1 MTSHSRAPGR
11 QTRLFPGLL
20 LLLLLF
26 AGAGCTAHRAETG
39 AREETA
45 SSFIDAFMRKVIA
58 NDHEGAFHDLDME
71 ALVNYGRRIG
81 EVYKTLPPS
90 MKERFRK
97 DFVEGIYARLFRDL
111 PRASV
116 TPRVVTV
123 EGDPFTLEV
132 TGSSKRKNLF
142 FTVNGQKGGMKI
154 VRIEKSLPL
163 FRESLPA
170 ETAPTVEGADAF
182 NPDKPR

>member
-1 MTSHSRAPGR
+1 
-11 QTRLFPGLL
+11 
-20 LLLLLF
+20 
-26 AGAGCTAHRAETG
+26 
-39 AREETA
+39 
-45 SSFIDAFMRKVIA
+45 
-58 NDHEGAFHDLDME
+58 
-71 ALVNYGRRIG
+71 
-81 EVYKTLPPS
+81 